1 MAEQGQPPVSRL
13 GHRADLN
20 SGLGDLRGGLSRVA
34 KLIGDDE
41 EQKGSHAH
49 QQAKPANAEPFSVLR
64 YVKHRV
70 HCQILHKEPRQN
82 KAKPLSFRE
91 QPVSQ
96 LETAGRMLPLSSA
109 LR

>member
-1 MAEQGQPPVSRL
+1 MR
-13 GHRADLN
+13 N
-20 SGLGDLRGGLSRVA
+20 CLSHIT
-34 KLIGDDE
+34 KLMSDGE
-41 EQKGSHAH
+41 EQKGGHAH
-49 QQAKPANAEPFSVLR
+49 QQAKPANAEPFSVSG

-70 HCQILHKEPRQN
+70 HGQILHNGPRQN

-96 LETAGRMLPLSSA
+96 LETAGRMLPLWHA